1 MIPSLF
7 NEFPVSDDLRKLLA
21 LPWKL
26 GGIGI
31 ISSTK
36 NANDECNNSRELTS
50 QLTSSIKQQERC
62 YIVSEENI
70 KIVKNTNKKETY
82 GQTS

>member
-7 NEFPVSDDLRKLLA
+7 IEFPASDDLRKLLA

-26 GGIGI
+26 GGLGI
-31 ISSTK
+31 ISPTK

-70 KIVKNTNKKETY
+70 KNCKKY
-82 GQTS
+82 Q

>member
-7 NEFPVSDDLRKLLA
+7 NEFPVSDGLRKLLA
-21 LPWKL
+21 LPWNL

-31 ISSTK
+31 ISPTK

-70 KIVKNTNKKETY
+70 KNCKKY
-82 GQTS
+82 Q

>member
-1 MIPSLF
+1 MF
-7 NEFPVSDDLRKLLA
+7 YEFPVSDDLRKLLA

-31 ISSTK
+31 ISPTK

-50 QLTSSIKQQERC
+50 QLTSSIKQQELC

-70 KIVKNTNKKETY
+70 KNCKKY
-82 GQTS
+82 Q